1 MEALKAG
8 GSVSEF
14 WDMTPREVHAS
25 IDADNWRREQ
35 AQRGRAWLAW
45 HVGALQRTK
54 RFPSLARLMG
64 PDRPKALSPDEMA
77 KRRAEFEEMTA
88 AWERKHS

>member
-14 WDMTPREVHAS
+14 WDMTPREVHAL
-25 IDADNWRREQ
+25 IEADNWRRDQ

-45 HVGALQRTK
+45 HIAALQRVK
-54 RFPSLARLMG
+54 RFPALARLMG
-64 PDRPKALSPDEMA
+64 PDKPKEVGPDELK
-77 KRRAEFEEMTA
+77 KRRADFQEMKA
-88 AWERKHS
+88 VWERERH

>member
-8 GSVSEF
+8 GSVGEF
-14 WDMTPREVHAS
+14 WDMTPREVHAL
-25 IDADNWRREQ
+25 IEADNWRRDQ

-45 HVGALQRTK
+45 HIAALQRVK

-64 PDRPKALSPDEMA
+64 HRPKALSPDEMA
-77 KRRAEFEEMTA
+77 KRRAEFQEMTA
-88 AWERKHS
+88 VWERKHS

>member
-14 WDMTPREVHAS
+14 WELTPREVHAL
-25 IDADNWRREQ
+25 IEADNWRREQ

-45 HVGALQRTK
+45 HIGALQRTK
-54 RFPSLARLMG
+54 TFPSLARLMG
-64 PDRPKALSPDEMA
+64 PDERKALGPDEMA
-77 KRRAEFEEMTA
+77 KRRAEFQEMKA
-88 AWERKHS
+88 VWERKRS

>member
-1 MEALKAG
+1 VEALKAG
-8 GSVSEF
+8 ATVATF
-14 WDMTPREVHAS
+14 WEMTPRETYAL
-25 IDADNWRREQ
+25 IQADGWRREQ

-45 HVGALQRTK
+45 HIGALQRTK

-64 PDRPKALSPDEMA
+64 PDKPKTLGPDELA
-77 KRRAEFEEMTA
+77 KRRAEFQELKA

>member
-8 GSVSEF
+8 ATVEAF
-14 WDMTPREVHAS
+14 WSMTPRETYGL
-25 IDADNWRREQ
+25 IQADTWRRDQ

-45 HVGALQRTK
+45 HIAALQRVK

-64 PDRPKALSPDEMA
+64 HRPKALSPDEMA
-77 KRRAEFEEMTA
+77 KRRAEFQEMTA